1 MNEIYIVVVNG
12 VEHKFTWLCQA
23 ASFARRNGVYR
34 ELQSRYP
41 ECYPSV
47 NKPMPASLVRYLRF
61 QGTKIN

>member
-23 ASFARRNGVYR
+23 ASFARRSGVYR
-34 ELQSRYP
+34 EFQKSYP
-41 ECYPSV
+41 NVYSHAMTP
-47 NKPMPASLVRYLRF
+47 SLVRYLRF